1 MSLGV
6 SKLSNATEKFS
17 NLAGKLTAAKSA
29 VLNKASVENIPF
41 AFSRPILKDK
51 QRIDDAD
58 AMYNVTENTSE
69 DISEIEKEDLYL
81 FEEETESSAD
91 FSNDQIN
98 DEITL
103 SAEPVAETIL
113 VEDVRNIIAATSLDQ
128 PDEEAMPLIQGF
140 KQDIDYVELEYM
152 VIADPLNGES
162 VVPVVTVKPSQDGK
176 AGDIYLNGKKVACVA
191 GAQNL
196 QAADVKLIVGTA
208 P

>member
-58 AMYNVTENTSE
+58 AMYNVTENTAE

-81 FEEETESSAD
+81 FEEETESSAG